1 MRTQSRSLL
10 LPLSWLALWLVAIPN
25 NASAQTEPAKTNP
38 AQKTVRVVP
47 GPEYDAGGMHR
58 FFFGDLWRNL
68 WATEIEVEVLDMA
81 TFAGGLKPTKRGGGF
96 QTKSLRFVGGDGHE
110 YKFRSLNK
118 DPRKVLPKALQES
131 IVADIVQDLIS
142 TSNPVS
148 PLVAAPIL
156 DAQGVLNTAPRIVVL
171 PDDERLGE
179 FRADFGGLLG
189 MLEENPTAEEDV
201 EGFAGADKIQT
212 TYKFFRRLDDDN
224 DNQVDARA
232 FLRARLLDVFMGD
245 WDRHVDQWQWARFRE
260 EDNDKLW
267 RPIPRDRDQ
276 AFCRYNGLI
285 PSLAEMSVAQLEGCE
300 DEYPKIADLTWS
312 GRYLDRKFLSA
323 IDRPTWDSIASDV
336 AAKLTDE
343 VIDNAVRQMPP
354 QMYQKE
360 GAALANTLRARRDGF
375 RAAATEFYL
384 NMAKVV
390 EIRGSNKGEYLE
402 VARRG
407 DDATEV
413 WMFKRDKTTGEK
425 KGDDLLFHRLFNNHE
440 TRELRI
446 FLFDGDDK
454 AVVTGQATTS
464 PIVRVVGGDGQDE
477 LIDSSRVEGYFLSIT
492 PIPDAEITTY
502 FYDEGKKTT
511 VVEGPSTCYNSRQRP
526 LPANDTLKYEPPV
539 EDRGHDWRFGPM
551 YGYNSDEGVL
561 LGGGPILYEFGFD
574 ADPYVYR
581 LDLRV
586 GYATANRFNTEFT
599 SDFYTL
605 IPGAHFSLNARAS
618 GLDVLKFFG
627 IGNETAFNHQLAD
640 EGFYKVRQQQ
650 YSINPELGFPLFP
663 NAEMHVG
670 AEYKFIHTEQTN
682 TENGSDSTFLGTE
695 PTPRYGTEDIA
706 VPKIYTGLTLDTRN
720 STAFPTSGLF
730 VDLKGS
736 YSPKFG
742 KLRDDMVRLQA
753 DARLYLSAK
762 FLTLMTL
769 ALRVGGEQVW
779 GEYPFFEAAF
789 LGGDA
794 TLRGFDKNRFA
805 GNTSAFGNAELRAY
819 LFKVKLLVPHYVGF
833 FLTADGGKVFAAGEQ
848 STVFHRTVG
857 GGLWVAPVS
866 PDNVFSIGYA
876 KSESEDGGIY
886 FTTGFMF

>member
-1 MRTQSRSLL
+1 MASN
-10 LPLSWLALWLVAIPN
+10 AL
-25 NASAQTEPAKTNP
+25 AQTDPAKPTS
-38 AQKTVRVVP
+38 AKKTVRLVP
-47 GPEYDAGGMHR
+47 GPEYDAGGTHR

-156 DAQGVLNTAPRIVVL
+156 DAQGVLNTSPRIVVL

-189 MLEENPTAEEDV
+189 MLEENPTAEEDI
-201 EGFAGADKIQT
+201 EGFAGSDKIVT
-212 TYKFFRRLDDDN
+212 TYKFFRRLEDDN

-232 FLRARLLDVFMGD
+232 FLRARLLDMFMGD

-260 EDNDKLW
+260 RDDKLW

-323 IDRPTWDSIASDV
+323 IDRPTWDSIANDV
-336 AAKLTDE
+336 ASKLTDQ

-354 QMYQKE
+354 EMFQKE
-360 GAALANTLRARRDGF
+360 GTALANTLRARRDHF
-375 RAAATEFYL
+375 HAAAAEFYL

-390 EIRGSNKGEYLE
+390 EIRGSNKSEYLE
-402 VARRG
+402 VARHG

-425 KGDDLLFHRLFNNHE
+425 KVDDLLFHRLFNNHE

-454 AVVTGQATTS
+454 AVVTGQATSS
-464 PIVRVVGGDGQDE
+464 PIIRVVAGDGQDE
-477 LIDSSRVEGYFLSIT
+477 LIDSSRVEGYFLDLT
-492 PIPDAEITTY
+492 PIPDAEISTY

-511 VVEGPSTCYNSRQRP
+511 VVESPSTCFSSSKRP
-526 LPANDTLKYEPPV
+526 PPANDTLKYEPPV
-539 EDRGHDWRFGPM
+539 EDRGHDWRFGPI
-551 YGYNSDEGVL
+551 YGFNSDEGL
-561 LGGGPILYEFGFD
+561 LFGGGPILYEFGFD
-574 ADPYVYR
+574 ADPFVYR

-586 GYATANRFNTEFT
+586 GYATVNRFNAEFT

-605 IPGAHFSLNARAS
+605 IPGAHLSINARGS
-618 GLDVLKFFG
+618 GLEVLKFFG
-627 IGNETAFNHQLAD
+627 IGNETPFSHQRAD

-650 YSINPELGFPLFP
+650 YSINPELGVTLFP
-663 NAEMHVG
+663 KVEMHVG
-670 AEYKFIHTEQTN
+670 TQYKFVRTERTN
-682 TENGSDSTFLGTE
+682 GDDDDTNDSTFLNSQ
-695 PTPRYGTEDIA
+695 PTPIYGTEDIA
-706 VPKIYTGLTLDTRN
+706 VPKIYAGLTLDTRN
-720 STAFPTSGLF
+720 SAAFPTRGLF
-730 VDLKGS
+730 VDVKGS
-736 YSPKFG
+736 YSPKLG

-762 FLTLMTL
+762 LLTFMTL

-779 GEYPFFEAAF
+779 GQYPFFEAAF

-805 GNTSAFGNAELRAY
+805 GNTSVFGNAELRAL
-819 LFKVKLLVPHYVGF
+819 LFQVKLLVPHYVGF
-833 FLTADGGKVFAAGEQ
+833 FLTADGGKVFAEGEQ
-848 STVFHRTVG
+848 SNVLHRTVG

-866 PDNVFSIGYA
+866 PENVFSIGYA